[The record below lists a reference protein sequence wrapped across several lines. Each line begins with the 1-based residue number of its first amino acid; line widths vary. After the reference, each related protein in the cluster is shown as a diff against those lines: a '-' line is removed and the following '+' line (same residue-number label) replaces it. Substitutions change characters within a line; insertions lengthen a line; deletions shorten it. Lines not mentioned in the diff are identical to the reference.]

1 MHTVIQDAPS
11 VTTQSFDPS
20 QYPRTYRVS
29 TRNRIFL
36 VFVAVVNCVLGIVF
50 GLLGMNYLGAGEEAN
65 GPWERVPFGILGASL
80 LLLGLYIVALTLKT
94 KVILYPDRIEHYA
107 LRTVR
112 SLRREE
118 IKGWRV
124 VWWKYHSTLVLV
136 PRKRELKRLHI
147 ILMLKKDEAFD
158 AWMASLPNV
167 DEVERAESAARI
179 VEDQSIA
186 ATAEERSDLLAGAR
200 NKAKVLNSIAGVAA
214 VWGFFY
220 PRPYQ
225 VAMAVL
231 GFVPLAAMALLATG
245 GRLYQLGGRR
255 NDARANLSLAF
266 LLPGLVLG
274 LRGLLDFNLLG
285 WMPIIKMIVAGT
297 VLLTILLVAA
307 SRGMIERPWTI
318 VPFVLVYLFG
328 AITQAN
334 TLLDH
339 SKRQVFAVRVLD
351 KRVSDGKS
359 TSYYLRVEPWG
370 PRGSENEVEVSSSM
384 YQAVSVGQNACVLL
398 WPGALHAPWYVVR
411 TCR

>member
-29 TRNRIFL
+29 TGNRIIL
-36 VFVAVVNCVLGIVF
+36 VFVGVVNCVMGIVF
-50 GLLGMNYLGAGEEAN
+50 GLLGMNYFGAGEETS
-65 GPWERVPFGILGASL
+65 GPGERIGFAILGAL
-80 LLLGLYIVALTLKT
+80 FFCIGLYVVALTLKT
-94 KVILYPDRIEHYA
+94 KVILHPDRIEHYA
-107 LRTVR
+107 VRTVR

-124 VWWKYHSTLVLV
+124 VWWKYYSTLVLV
-136 PRKRELKRLHI
+136 PRKRELKGLRI

-167 DEVERAESAARI
+167 DDVERAESAARI
-179 VEDQSIA
+179 VEDQSVA

-200 NKAKVLNSIAGVAA
+200 NKAKVLNSIAGIAA

-245 GRLYQLGGRR
+245 GRLYQLRGRR
-255 NDARANLSLAF
+255 NDARADLSLAF
-266 LLPGLVLG
+266 FLPGLALG
-274 LRGLLDFNLLG
+274 LRSLLDFNLVE
-285 WMPIIKMIVAGT
+285 WMPIIKMMVAGT
-297 VLLTILLVAA
+297 VVLTILLVAA
-307 SRGMIERPWTI
+307 SRGMSEKPWAI
-318 VPFVLVYLFG
+318 APFVLVYLFG

-339 SKRQVFAVRVLD
+339 SKRQVFALRVLD
-351 KRVSDGKS
+351 KRVSHGKS

-370 PRGSENEVEVSSSM
+370 PRSNENEVEVPSSM